1 MCSTVGSRTEQKH
14 FWNLWCCVCQS
25 KMRGEVQ
32 IAERER
38 KKDRGGGGG
47 TLVKVI
53 EKAKVG
59 KGKEKK

>member
-38 KKDRGGGGG
+38 KTEGGGE